1 MNQWIRQ
8 IVVFAIFAAVFE
20 AALPQAAVKKY
31 VRLIL
36 GTFLILIVL
45 EPLIGQQWEMNLPTV
60 PESMQQADAVPVLE
74 QINEQYD
81 YYVAEALAQSVEGEG
96 VQIHH
101 VHCVL
106 SDSGVLQSV
115 TVYCGPEKEE
125 EEDRWVVLRLDD
137 AGEAESRKA
146 AQLKER
152 FSKMLQTQVL
162 VEWRQ

>member
-20 AALPQAAVKKY
+20 AVLPQAAVKKY

-45 EPLIGQQWEMNLPTV
+45 EPLIGRQWEMNLPQV
-60 PESMQQADAVPVLE
+60 DQSLQQVNAVPVLE
-74 QINEQYD
+74 QVNEQYD
-81 YYVAEALAQSVEGEG
+81 RYIAEALEQSVAGEG
-96 VQIHH
+96 VQIKN

-106 SDSGVLQSV
+106 SDNGVLQSV
-115 TVYCGPEKEE
+115 TVRCGPEQD
-125 EEDRWVVLRLDD
+125 EEDQRWVVLKLDD
-137 AGEAESRKA
+137 AGERDSRKA

-152 FSKMLQTQVL
+152 FGQMLETEVY